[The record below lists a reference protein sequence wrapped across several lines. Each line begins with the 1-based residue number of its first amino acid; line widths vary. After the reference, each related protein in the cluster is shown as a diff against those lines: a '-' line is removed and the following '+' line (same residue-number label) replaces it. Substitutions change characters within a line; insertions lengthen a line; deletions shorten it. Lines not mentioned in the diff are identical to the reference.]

1 MKKRNFKTRERG
13 TINLDSVPRSRFLKL
28 RFWCRPDR
36 ANAAIAG
43 TSDASRNV
51 VDSVIS
57 ATQWRRLRC
66 SGTYRVLGP
75 AYNQTPPQKAQ
86 ALANARLRLHV

>member
-1 MKKRNFKTRERG
+1 MVTQRVSFG
-13 TINLDSVPRSRFLKL
+13 VAFLG
-28 RFWCRPDR
+28 RPDR
-36 ANAAIAG
+36 ANVAIAG

-51 VDSVIS
+51 VDSVVS

-75 AYNQTPPQKAQ
+75 TYNQTPPQKAQ
-86 ALANARLRLHV
+86 LQNSFVRLGETEEKPATPWLAN

>member
-1 MKKRNFKTRERG
+1 ML
-13 TINLDSVPRSRFLKL
+13 IVPRSRFLEL
-28 RFWCRPDR
+28 RSWCRPDR
-36 ANAAIAG
+36 ANAAIAE

-75 AYNQTPPQKAQ
+75 AYNQRHTSYQ
-86 ALANARLRLHV
+86 AVFADGFSISAIFDL

>member
-1 MKKRNFKTRERG
+1 MIRRVSFGVGSPGNPKRQRG
-13 TINLDSVPRSRFLKL
+13 TESKLIVARVRFVELRS
-28 RFWCRPDR
+28 WCRPDR

-57 ATQWRRLRC
+57 ATQLEAFVLFWHVSRHR
-66 SGTYRVLGP
+66 SGLQLLGFW
-75 AYNQTPPQKAQ
+75 
-86 ALANARLRLHV
+86 